1 MFVFLNLESVER
13 NGKKCKKL
21 KSQEQKE
28 LFSENKILYFILF
41 EEQSFGEKI
50 KNSEQF
56 Y

>member
-1 MFVFLNLESVER
+1 M
-13 NGKKCKKL
+13 
-21 KSQEQKE
+21 QKIE
-28 LFSENKILYFILF
+28 ISRTKRAFSENKILYFILF